1 MIQVTSNYYDNMVK
15 IIDEIEQASATIDV
29 QNALEVGNE
38 ILGVVLEDLDIERIS
53 QLQESIEDKY
63 NQVDV

>member
-1 MIQVTSNYYDNMVK
+1 MVK